1 MNEPHNYDWKKSSE
15 SKWLINFTD
24 FCFRKRWAVTL
35 MLFILTAF
43 FAFFAARVELKTV
56 FEELLPTQH
65 PYIKV
70 NEQFKKTFG
79 GSNIVNIVVE
89 AEKGDVFNRE
99 VLAKVKQITDE
110 LQFVKGVNPFQ
121 IISLST
127 KKLRDVRA
135 STEGILSVPL
145 MWPDL
150 PTSQEEMTKLRDA
163 VLGNEMVYGRY
174 VSTDMK
180 STLITVDFYD
190 HLLDYDMAFKQIMAI
205 VDKAQGAGVKIGV
218 VGEPILYG
226 WIGYY
231 VPETILILSACVL
244 FLIVLLFLIAR
255 TWRGTFLPLI
265 AGVVSCI
272 WALGSARLLGFQMD
286 PLVIVVA
293 FLITARAISHSVQ
306 LVTHFD
312 DQIGE
317 GADTTEAAARA
328 SLLALFKPGMLGV
341 IADAG
346 CMLSVLLTP
355 IPLLHKVAIIG
366 TIWVLTI
373 AISAVLL
380 TPLLLSWARMPKGYA
395 HPINVFSLLGGII
408 AVAIRFATTRARYVV
423 VAAVA
428 VIFVASGLYALNL
441 KVGDTLPG
449 SPLLRTDSSY
459 NRAATAINQKFEG
472 TDRMF
477 IVIASKEYDAMRKPA
492 NLDYMDYFQ
501 NFMESQ
507 PEVGGSLSLAD
518 ALPKIRVAVRE
529 GNPRYKEYGTDMAE
543 NSELIYVY
551 LAGTEPGDIDRY
563 VDPEFQNGAVTLM
576 VKDHKGDTIRSTVAR
591 VKEFAAKHPIP
602 GAEYLL
608 AGGLIGVLAAVN
620 EVILAG
626 QIEAIAVGL
635 LVVVVCCTVVYRS
648 TMAGMIFMVPV
659 VLSNTLTFSYM
670 TWKGIG
676 MSINT
681 LPVVALG
688 IGLGVDYA
696 FYVIDGIREEIR
708 KHGDLNQAITHALS
722 SQGKGVLVT
731 AATLIISVFLW
742 TLSSIRFQG
751 EMGVLMAVWLSISA
765 LSALFVMPAM
775 VTVFRPEFI
784 VGKENG
790 KK

>member
-1 MNEPHNYDWKKSSE
+1 MT
-15 SKWLINFTD
+15 I
-24 FCFRKRWAVTL
+24 AA
-35 MLFILTAF
+35 LTVI
-43 FAFFAARVELKTV
+43 FAFFAAHINLKTV
-56 FEELLPTQH
+56 FEELLPTKH

-70 NEQFKKTFG
+70 NEKFKKTFG
-79 GSNIVNIVVE
+79 GSNIVNIMVT
-89 AEKGDVFNRE
+89 AEKGDIFNRDF
-99 VLAKVKQITDE
+99 LSKVQQITNE

-121 IISLST
+121 VISLST

-135 STEGILSVPL
+135 STQGIISVPL

-150 PTSQEEMTKLRDA
+150 PSDQEGMGKLRDA
-163 VLGNEMVYGRY
+163 ILGNEMVYGRY
-174 VSTDMK
+174 VSGDMK

-190 HLLDYDMAFKQIMAI
+190 HLLNYDVAFKQVMAI
-205 VDKAQGAGVKIGV
+205 VDKAKGKGINIGV

-226 WIGYY
+226 WVGYY
-231 VPETILILSACVL
+231 VPETLIILAVCTMFLIL
-244 FLIVLLFLIAR
+244 LLFLVAR
-255 TWRGTFLPLI
+255 TWRGTLLPLL

-272 WALGSARLLGFQMD
+272 WALGAAKLLGFQMD

-317 GADTTEAAARA
+317 GAPDTQAAAMA
-328 SLLALFKPGMLGV
+328 SLAALFKPGMLGV

-346 CMLSVLLTP
+346 CMLGVLLTP

-373 AISAVLL
+373 AISAVLT

-395 HPINVFSLLGGII
+395 HPVNVFAFLGWVITL
-408 AVAIRFATTRARYVV
+408 AVHLATTRARYYV
-423 VAAVA
+423 VAAAA
-428 VIFVASGLYALNL
+428 VIFVLSGLYAFNL
-441 KVGDTLPG
+441 KVGDTRPG
-449 SPLLRTDSSY
+449 SPILRADSEY
-459 NRAATAINQKFEG
+459 NKAATSINKQFQG

-477 IVIASKEYDAMRKPA
+477 VVIASKEYDAMRKPQ

-518 ALPKIRVAVRE
+518 ALPKIRVSVRE
-529 GNPRYKEYGTDMAE
+529 GNPRYKEYGADIAE
-543 NSELIYVY
+543 NSELIYIY
-551 LAGTEPGDIDRY
+551 LAGTEPGDIDRF
-563 VDPEFQNGAVTLM
+563 VDAQFQNAAVTLM

-608 AGGLIGVLAAVN
+608 AGGLVGVLAAVN

-635 LVVVVCCTVVYRS
+635 LVVVICCTVAYRS
-648 TMAGMIFMVPV
+648 STAGMFFMVPV

-670 TWKGIG
+670 TWEGIG

-696 FYVIDGIREEIR
+696 FYIIDGIHEEMT
-708 KHGDLNQAITHALS
+708 KHGDMDLAIAKALS

-731 AATLIISVFLW
+731 AATLIISVFW
-742 TLSSIRFQG
+742 WCMSSIRFQA

-765 LSALFVMPAM
+765 ACALFVMPAM
-775 VTVFRPEFI
+775 AAVFRPAFI
-784 VGKENG
+784 VGKGN
-790 KK
+790 K

>member
-1 MNEPHNYDWKKSSE
+1 MEEKRKYDWKDSAHHN
-15 SKWLINFTD
+15 KWLVGFTD
-24 FCFRKRWAVTL
+24 FCFNNRVAVTL
-35 MLFILTAF
+35 TIAVLTAV
-43 FAFFAARVELKTV
+43 FAFFAAHIDLKTV
-56 FEELLPTQH
+56 FEELLPTKH

-70 NEQFKKTFG
+70 NERFKKTFG
-79 GSNIVNIVVE
+79 GSNIVNIMVT
-89 AEKGDVFNRE
+89 AEKGDIFNRD
-99 VLAKVKQITDE
+99 VLSKVQQITNE

-121 IISLST
+121 VISLST

-135 STEGILSVPL
+135 STEGIVSVPL

-150 PTSQEEMTKLRDA
+150 PNGQEEMVKLRDA
-163 VLGNEMVYGRY
+163 ILGNEMVYGRY
-174 VSTDMK
+174 VSRDMK

-190 HLLDYDMAFKQIMAI
+190 HLLNYDVAFKQIMAI
-205 VDKAQGAGVKIGV
+205 VDKTKGGGIKVGV

-226 WIGYY
+226 WVGYY
-231 VPETILILSACVL
+231 VPETLIILAVCTMFLIL
-244 FLIVLLFLIAR
+244 LLFLVAR
-255 TWRGTFLPLI
+255 TWRGTLLPLL

-272 WALGSARLLGFQMD
+272 WALGSAKLMGFQMD

-317 GADTTEAAARA
+317 GAPDTQAAAMA
-328 SLLALFKPGMLGV
+328 SLSALFKPGMLGV

-346 CMLSVLLTP
+346 CMMGVLLTP

-373 AISAVLL
+373 AISAVLT
-380 TPLLLSWARMPKGYA
+380 TPLLLSWAKMPKGYA
-395 HPINVFSLLGGII
+395 HPINVFAVLGWVITL
-408 AVAIRFATTRARYVV
+408 AVHFATTRARYFV
-423 VAAVA
+423 VAGAA
-428 VIFVASGLYALNL
+428 VIFVISGLYAFNL
-441 KVGDTLPG
+441 KVGDTRPG
-449 SPLLRTDSSY
+449 SPILRADSDY
-459 NRAATAINQKFEG
+459 NKAATAINKQFEG

-477 IVIASKEYDAMRKPA
+477 VVIASKEYDAMRKPS

-518 ALPKIRVAVRE
+518 ALPKIRVTVRE
-529 GNPRYKEYGTDMAE
+529 GNPRYKEYGADMAE
-543 NSELIYVY
+543 NSELIYIY
-551 LAGTEPGDIDRY
+551 LAGTEPGDIDRF
-563 VDPEFQNGAVTLM
+563 VDPQFQNAAVTLM

-608 AGGLIGVLAAVN
+608 AGGLVGVLAAVN

-635 LVVVVCCTVVYRS
+635 LVVVVCCTVAYRS
-648 TMAGMIFMVPV
+648 TMAGMFFMVPV

-670 TWKGIG
+670 AWKGIG

-696 FYVIDGIREEIR
+696 FYIIDGIHEEMT
-708 KHGDLNQAITHALS
+708 KHGDMNLAITKALS

-731 AATLIISVFLW
+731 AATLIISVFW
-742 TLSSIRFQG
+742 WCMSSIRFQA

-765 LSALFVMPAM
+765 ACALFVMPAM
-775 VTVFRPEFI
+775 AAVFRPEFI
-784 VGKENG
+784 VGKGN
-790 KK
+790 K